1 LSPSRV
7 RKTLNLWQ
15 NPEAFERSD
24 VLKLFIFIALLCLLS
39 AAVVARDLTEAAK
52 KERARRQAVQ
62 ESRGG
67 EKVRSFTNSDLKRYR
82 RSGPDPIS
90 LHTSNAR
97 KTRPERNWIKERAFW
112 EKEKEK
118 HQNNLARLDARIR
131 RLEWRLAERK
141 ARRRPGERLREDPAE
156 KVLEQTLEAL
166 HEERKR
172 IVEEF
177 RERGRRAGALPG
189 WLR

>member
-1 LSPSRV
+1 
-7 RKTLNLWQ
+7 
-15 NPEAFERSD
+15 
-24 VLKLFIFIALLCLLS
+24 LKLFIFLALLCLLS

-52 KERARRQAVQ
+52 KERARRQAIQ
-62 ESRGG
+62 ESRRG
-67 EKVRSFTNSDLKRYR
+67 EKARTFTDSDLKRYR
-82 RSGPDPIS
+82 RSGPRSPSIHQS
-90 LHTSNAR
+90 KPR
-97 KTRPERNWIKERAFW
+97 KTRPERDWAKERAFW

-172 IVEEF
+172 LTEEF
-177 RERGRRAGALPG
+177 RDRGRRAGALPG

>member
-1 LSPSRV
+1 M
-7 RKTLNLWQ
+7 
-15 NPEAFERSD
+15 
-24 VLKLFIFIALLCLLS
+24 KLFIFLALLCLLS
-39 AAVVARDLTEAAK
+39 AAVVARDLTEAAR
-52 KERARRQAVQ
+52 KERERRQAVH

-67 EKVRSFTNSDLKRYR
+67 EKARSFTNADLKRFQ
-82 RSGPDPIS
+82 RSEPRTSS
-90 LHTSNAR
+90 LHTSNTR
-97 KTRPERNWIKERAFW
+97 KTRPERNWAKERAFW
-112 EKEKEK
+112 KKEKEK

-172 IVEEF
+172 LIEEF
-177 RERGRRAGALPG
+177 RERGRRARALPG